1 MLLKEEFDKDDIQE
15 IFSQVYKEF
24 EDYQYDLDF
33 DPYKVMKLVGW
44 MDSRNRR
51 ALGKC
56 IMSNGG
62 ERYRIVLNPAMLKF
76 GDDGVNVIKDTIAH
90 ELCHTLD
97 GCFNHGKVFHV
108 KADWIRSL
116 LGYNIDTK
124 ADEDASEYFR
134 KYLPQS
140 KWMVKCDDCGKETP
154 INRLSDPIN
163 NPRRYN
169 CVHCGGNISSYK
181 LNPSTGEYELYKS
194 SDAPETYKYN
204 FKCTDCD
211 YTYGMDRRSKQYLN
225 YMDSMK
231 HNRISKCPRC
241 HNGTL
246 YLDDNGFIITPDT
259 LWDYGSPANKL
270 YDKLFTKK
278 IYV

>member
-1 MLLKEEFDKDDIQE
+1 MLLKEEFDQDDIQE
-15 IFSQVYKEF
+15 IFTQVYNEF

-56 IMSNGG
+56 IQSGGG
-62 ERYRIVLNPAMLKF
+62 ERYRVVLNPAMLKF
-76 GDDGVNVIKDTIAH
+76 GEDGVNVIKDVIAH

-97 GCFNHGKVFHV
+97 GCFNHGKQFHN
-108 KADWIRSL
+108 KANQIKYL

-124 ADEDASEYFR
+124 ADIDASAYFD
-134 KYLPQS
+134 KYLPAS
-140 KWMVKCDDCGKETP
+140 KWMVKCDDCGTETH
-154 INRLSDPIN
+154 ISRLSDPIN
-163 NPRRYN
+163 NPRKYN
-169 CVHCGGNISSYK
+169 CVRCGGNISSYK

-194 SDAPETYKYN
+194 SDAPESFKYN
-204 FKCTDCD
+204 FMCTDCD
-211 YTYGMDRRSKQYLN
+211 YVFGMNRRSKQYLN
-225 YMDSMK
+225 YMDMMK
-231 HNRISKCPRC
+231 HHKTAKCPKC
-241 HNGTL
+241 HNGVL
-246 YLDDNGFIITPDT
+246 YLKDNETIITPDT
-259 LWDYGSPANKL
+259 LWDYGSPASKL